1 MAARTSTRQA
11 AQRANQAITGGSDS
25 KAGAKRRG
33 STAKGPAAKRGKK
46 TEETKKTNDMKK
58 AEGARQAEEDAKQRE
73 EEAKQKEDTEKAEAA
88 KQEEVGRGE
97 EPKRGE
103 GEKPETAEEEKPEAP
118 EEAKPK
124 EEQREKDEGNG
135 VSQAPN
141 GHEAKETSSE
151 HKPHEKEP
159 ETANGASTGLKESKE
174 RENIV
179 PSNILEKGIIYFFF
193 RPRVN
198 VEEPHSLNDVARSF
212 CVLRPTP
219 LGATL
224 DKGRVE
230 AQNCRLLM
238 LPKKKFP
245 TSGRERDM
253 GFVEKAGMSMK
264 DLHEQFIAGGSYE
277 TSTRGERTKPEA
289 KPYAEGVYAI
299 TSTKRA
305 SHLAYILT
313 VPSEAGDIQQ
323 DFGLHKRGSWILQS
337 KNPKYPG
344 PAQLP
349 KNPEYPEHVKEKFGD
364 YRWIPLEPELID
376 YPNAQFLMIGEGQDE
391 LGKAATAEPGGKQP
405 HEEQPGEEV
414 EKLEEE
420 NEERIEALGGDH
432 AVYED
437 LGLEAEKYPQVPT
450 TWNA

>member
-33 STAKGPAAKRGKK
+33 SAAKGPAAKRGKK
-46 TEETKKTNDMKK
+46 NEETKKTNDMKK
-58 AEGARQAEEDAKQRE
+58 AEGARQAEEDARQRE
-73 EEAKQKEDTEKAEAA
+73 ETEKAEAA
-88 KQEEVGRGE
+88 KQEEESRGE
-97 EPKRGE
+97 EPKKAE
-103 GEKPETAEEEKPEAP
+103 EEKPETAEGEKPEAP

-124 EEQREKDEGNG
+124 EEPREKDEGNG

-141 GHEAKETSSE
+141 GHEAKENTPE

-198 VEEPHSLNDVARSF
+198 VEEPHSINEVARSF

-349 KNPEYPEHVKEKFGD
+349 KNPEYPEHVQEKFGD

>member
-33 STAKGPAAKRGKK
+33 STAKAPAAKRGKK
-46 TEETKKTNDMKK
+46 GEDDKKTNDMKK

-73 EEAKQKEDTEKAEAA
+73 ETEKTEAA
-88 KQEEVGRGE
+88 RK
-97 EPKRGE
+97 
-103 GEKPETAEEEKPEAP
+103 EEEKPAEEPKKDGEGKLEAA
-118 EEAKPK
+118 EGEKAETIEQAKPK
-124 EEQREKDEGNG
+124 EEPQEKEGADRG
-135 VSQAPN
+135 VQAPN
-141 GHEAKETSSE
+141 GSEAKDVTSE
-151 HKPHEKEP
+151 HESQQKEP
-159 ETANGASTGLKESKE
+159 PAANGASTGLKESKE

-198 VEEPHSLNDVARSF
+198 VEEPESINEVARSF
-212 CVLRPTP
+212 FVLRPTP

-224 DKGRVE
+224 DKGPVE
-230 AQNCRLLM
+230 AQNCRLLI

-245 TSGRERDM
+245 TSGKERDM

-264 DLHEQFIAGGSYE
+264 DLHEKFIEGGTYE

-305 SHLAYILT
+305 SHLAYVVT
-313 VPSEAGDIQQ
+313 APSEIGDIQH

-337 KNPKYPG
+337 KNPKFPG

-349 KNPEYPEHVKEKFGD
+349 KNPEYPENVKEKFGD
-364 YRWIPLEPELID
+364 YRWIPLEPELIN

-391 LGKAATAEPGGKQP
+391 FKKAASAEPDGKQA